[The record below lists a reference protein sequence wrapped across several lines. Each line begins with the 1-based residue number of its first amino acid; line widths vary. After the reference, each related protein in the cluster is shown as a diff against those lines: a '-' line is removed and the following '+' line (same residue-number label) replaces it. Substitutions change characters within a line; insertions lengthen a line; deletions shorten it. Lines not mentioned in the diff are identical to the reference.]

1 MRTSRRFRH
10 ARRNRHPNRHR
21 TEDDTEIQRERGED
35 HGRKPGASSPGG
47 AYVNFMMDEGN
58 ERVQATYRGNYSR
71 LRETKRT
78 YDPKNVFRINQNI
91 PPAG

>member
-1 MRTSRRFRH
+1 MLVVTVTPIGIAPKTTPRYRERER
-10 ARRNRHPNRHR
+10 
-21 TEDDTEIQRERGED
+21 ERERGED